1 MDSSKIE
8 GKAVRYVKE
17 ILDDCPLLSSND
29 IKEGD
34 KEISWDGNVKIF
46 NSERHAKDNLLGRV
60 FVQVKGKDVA
70 DKDLSKDLIAYP
82 ANVSDLNNY
91 QNDGG
96 VIYLVVYIAPNGT
109 RKIFY
114 ETLTIVKLK
123 DYLKRIKSNQESKSI
138 NLKVLPNEA
147 SDIETIFINFY
158 ADAKKQKSFANYELL
173 PIEELA
179 KQKGFEGIK
188 ITTTKRGV
196 KPDNFIDQTA
206 AIIEN
211 EVYVYASIDGFEIP
225 ASNVMSK
232 MELQHKVDKRVTV
245 NGVEYY
251 NSCDVVVRKKGQRT
265 IRFGKTIE
273 FTIFDEGRVDLFTY
287 IPSKLHRDR
296 LQALKFIHSASVFHR
311 FDIGELYFQLTEDSG
326 CNFQEIERDIALLT
340 RIDEL
345 LLRLNIQEQIDLS
358 RLSTQDYK
366 NISLLYDGIVL
377 AKSLPNLRIENNSPT
392 SYNIALSN
400 LRIKI
405 LISPKPS
412 DSGETLYCIE
422 DYFSLTEHIIG
433 QKRDD
438 GKYYILSPYLVLEQ
452 EEYGNIS
459 NMDYK
464 KLVEDAKE
472 RMSVDCD
479 IYPIVNGTL
488 LNLLLAYDKKHN
500 KDLLLAAEDLAK
512 LLMEYDTPELSP
524 DAKMINYLQTVKRYR
539 KFTDDEVE
547 CLINI
552 KENNQDSLFAKIAVC
567 LLLDDHRTA
576 KIYFKRVESQDDKNF
591 FNQLPIHRFWK

>member
-1 MDSSKIE
+1 MNSSKIE
-8 GKAVRYVKE
+8 GSAVRYVKDV
-17 ILDDCPLLSSND
+17 LDNCTLLSSSYIN
-29 IKEGD
+29 EGD
-34 KEISWDGNVKIF
+34 KEISWDGFVKIYK
-46 NSERHAKDNLLGRV
+46 SERHAKDNLLGRV
-60 FVQVKGKDVA
+60 FVQVKGKVVVDE
-70 DKDLSKDLIAYP
+70 DLTRDLITYP

-158 ADAKKQKSFANYELL
+158 EDAKKQKSFANYELL

-225 ASNVMSK
+225 ASNVISK

-273 FTIFDEGRVDLFTY
+273 FTIFDEGRVELFKY

-358 RLSTQDYK
+358 KLSTQDYK

-433 QKRDD
+433 QKIDD

-500 KDLLLAAEDLAK
+500 KDLLFAAEDLAK

>member
-60 FVQVKGKDVA
+60 FVQVKGKVVA
-70 DKDLSKDLIAYP
+70 DKDLTKDFISYP

-91 QNDGG
+91 HNDGG

-158 ADAKKQKSFANYELL
+158 EDAKKQKSFANYELL

-225 ASNVMSK
+225 ASNVISK

-358 RLSTQDYK
+358 KLSTQDYK

-500 KDLLLAAEDLAK
+500 KDLLFAAEDLAK